1 MERKSYSMNKS
12 ILNSKLAYWIKDI
25 YQIGI
30 DKHEKIIVNSA
41 METEG
46 FSEIINNISPNS
58 VYKVAFIVQGISKY
72 SGGITSVL
80 RLGTYLENYGHSVSY
95 LDYTNQN
102 ISEIKNNAAFNL
114 PSYQGKIKNYYK
126 TGREDYDVVI
136 ATSWESF
143 YRLNRFKAYK
153 MYFVQD
159 FEPYF
164 NKFNE
169 KFLLAKKTYELGAHI
184 ISLGSWNIEMIRR
197 ECNIVSKLDV
207 LSFPYE
213 PNEYSL
219 RIKRDYLNYAQKKH
233 LKIAVYTKEEGK
245 RIPNILQFI
254 LKNTYEHF
262 DKKGIKLDV
271 MFFGLK
277 KHYKV
282 SIGKNLGKLNRKQL
296 VELYNSCDFGM
307 CASMTNISLVPYEML
322 ATGLPVIEFSDGSYV
337 DFLPEES
344 ATLIDF
350 NYLTLIMKLEELLEN
365 PKLIEKQ
372 IEIGKAALK
381 KLSWVNTASEFNQIL
396 ESLVEK

>member
-1 MERKSYSMNKS
+1 MSEEDVLVVTCPVCGKVTQKS
-12 ILNSKLAYWIKDI
+12 IFTY
-25 YQIGI
+25 
-30 DKHEKIIVNSA
+30 
-41 METEG
+41 
-46 FSEIINNISPNS
+46 SE
-58 VYKVAFIVQGISKY
+58 VRCQRCHRDLTAFAD
-72 SGGITSVL
+72 
-80 RLGTYLENYGHSVSY
+80 LG
-95 LDYTNQN
+95 
-102 ISEIKNNAAFNL
+102 
-114 PSYQGKIKNYYK
+114 
-126 TGREDYDVVI
+126 VVV
-136 ATSWESF
+136 
-143 YRLNRFKAYK
+143 
-153 MYFVQD
+153 VQD

-282 SIGKNLGKLNRKQL
+282 SI
-296 VELYNSCDFGM
+296 
-307 CASMTNISLVPYEML
+307 
-322 ATGLPVIEFSDGSYV
+322 
-337 DFLPEES
+337 FLCHS
-344 ATLIDF
+344 
-350 NYLTLIMKLEELLEN
+350 
-365 PKLIEKQ
+365 
-372 IEIGKAALK
+372 
-381 KLSWVNTASEFNQIL
+381 
-396 ESLVEK
+396 